1 MSYYKK
7 YTKKEMRKI
16 IKNKGYLI
24 VETSNGDF
32 FRISKE
38 DVTDFIMLESERCG
52 YSVDMAFYIPGFD
65 IVPLTTTYSCFLAK
79 KKKKFRAD
87 IIDRLIKLQQRE
99 IMPKK
104 VKIFENKKFLK
115 MVRRWKEKKFLTEM
129 FEKFFRKYY

>member
-38 DVTDFIMLESERCG
+38 DVTDFIMLKAKD
-52 YSVDMAFYIPGFD
+52 VV
-65 IVPLTTTYSCFLAK
+65 IV
-79 KKKKFRAD
+79 
-87 IIDRLIKLQQRE
+87 
-99 IMPKK
+99 
-104 VKIFENKKFLK
+104 
-115 MVRRWKEKKFLTEM
+115 
-129 FEKFFRKYY
+129 